1 VTTGLIFETKVM
13 EIIKHNA
20 DIKSF
25 RFDRPPNLDFKAG
38 QFMFVTLMTDQGE
51 MRKHFTISSSP
62 TEFGYIEFTK
72 KLTGHFFSNVI
83 DLLKV
88 GDWVRIDAPYGNFTF
103 EGEYDKIA
111 ILTGGI
117 GITPFISICRYI
129 MDNGLDTDIV
139 LIYGNRSEQDIVF
152 KDELEKMQNEKF
164 KIVHTLEKPSKQ
176 WKGLRGFINEA
187 MIKRE
192 IPDYFERIF
201 YICGPPIMIK
211 VMSEIL
217 ARIGISSDEIK
228 TETFIG
234 Y

>member
-1 VTTGLIFETKVM
+1 MIFEKEVKD
-13 EIIKHNA
+13 IIKHTT
-20 DIKSF
+20 DVKSF
-25 RFDRPPNLDFKAG
+25 RFDRPSNLNFIAG
-38 QFMFVTLMTDQGE
+38 QFMFVTLKTDQGE
-51 MRKHFTISSSP
+51 MKKHFTISSSP
-62 TEFGYIEFTK
+62 TEVEYIEFTK
-72 KLTGHFFSNVI
+72 KLTGHPFSNAL
-83 DLLKV
+83 DSLKV

-117 GITPFISICRYI
+117 GITPFRSICRYI
-129 MDNGLDTDIV
+129 MDNGLDTDIA

-176 WKGLRGFINEA
+176 WKGLQGFIDEN

-192 IPDYFERIF
+192 ITDYSERVF

-211 VMSEIL
+211 IMSEIL
-217 ARIGISSDEIK
+217 AKIGISTDNIK
-228 TETFIG
+228 IESFVG